1 MNYLIVLND
10 FVGLALKG
18 LKSQKYF
25 IIASFYGIRTKDQKN
40 ITASIIPTLNYY
52 IRMSVPVGNNHLSNP
67 YSSENYCLV
76 AFLKHS
82 QILLTWSC

>member
-40 ITASIIPTLNYY
+40 ITASIIPTLKL
-52 IRMSVPVGNNHLSNP
+52 IITLECPFQSVTIIYPTLIQVKTT
-67 YSSENYCLV
+67 V
-76 AFLKHS
+76 
-82 QILLTWSC
+82 